1 MSEKLTEAERKELAV
16 KYLEK
21 IKCYKPYLKAYRDK
35 GIVTMYEGFGGY
47 YVEEHSEPELFKKIK
62 EVESK
67 FGGTV
72 YAVIHNFFE
81 FGECYTMLWVSQYK
95 EDQEYAV
102 DEWNENM
109 SGVFAWVWN
118 KTVEDF
124 SEFGTVGIQSALGGL
139 LRIS

>member
-1 MSEKLTEAERKELAV
+1 MAEKLTEAERKELAV

-35 GIVTMYEGFGGY
+35 GIVTMYESFGGY
-47 YVEEHSEPELFKKIK
+47 YVDEKSEPELFAKIK
-62 EVESK
+62 EAESTL
-67 FGGTV
+67 GGTV
-72 YAVIHNFFE
+72 YAVIHNLFE

-102 DEWNENM
+102 EEWGDDQY
-109 SGVFAWVWN
+109 GVFAWVWN
-118 KTVEDF
+118 KTYEPF
-124 SEFGTVGIQSALGGL
+124 SEFGTVGIKPALGGL